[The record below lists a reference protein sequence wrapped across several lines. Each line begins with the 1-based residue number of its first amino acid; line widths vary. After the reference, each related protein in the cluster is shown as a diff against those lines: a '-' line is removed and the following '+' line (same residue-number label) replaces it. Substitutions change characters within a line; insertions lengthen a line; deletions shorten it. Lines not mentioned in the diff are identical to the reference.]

1 MIQKIWEY
9 RFKGISLCVVLVLT
23 VGYYSTPNA
32 IDSID
37 IVVVKTLL
45 LYTGWLELSLGY
57 DNRIMN
63 NKFTNYISNLSMEM
77 YLSHMVVFRIIEKTG
92 ITGQNENS
100 IIRYMATYILL
111 VALLVTGLTIYK
123 RVTKDWVHLGESM
136 SRHLSIEETIIK
148 GLYIINPTIYR
159 HDEYLVFETY
169 NKQEWMKD
177 GLDMNFVQENQS
189 ISGKGVL
196 RGLHVQKNSH
206 KENWLGL

>member
-1 MIQKIWEY
+1 M
-9 RFKGISLCVVLVLT
+9 LVLT

-57 DNRIMN
+57 DNRIIN

-123 RVTKDWVHLGESM
+123 RVTKRLGAF
-136 SRHLSIEETIIK
+136 R
-148 GLYIINPTIYR
+148 
-159 HDEYLVFETY
+159 
-169 NKQEWMKD
+169 
-177 GLDMNFVQENQS
+177 
-189 ISGKGVL
+189 
-196 RGLHVQKNSH
+196 
-206 KENWLGL
+206 